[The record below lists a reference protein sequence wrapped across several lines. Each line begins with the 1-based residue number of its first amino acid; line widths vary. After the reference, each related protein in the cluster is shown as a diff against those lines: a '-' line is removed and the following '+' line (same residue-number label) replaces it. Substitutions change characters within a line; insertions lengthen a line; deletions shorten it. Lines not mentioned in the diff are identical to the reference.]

1 MGLRLTEF
9 EDIELMFKVV
19 DSADPETGV
28 ATAQAIAENIG
39 LDDKDPQRNVG
50 ARLAWLRRYG
60 VVDKN
65 SKGWY
70 VNEIGEQ
77 LMRGELTAAQKQA
90 FAQLSQPRTL
100 AAARR
105 LSQVLAEAGPE
116 AAVMMHRQ
124 WRYGLAQRRR

>member
-1 MGLRLTEF
+1 MSLKLTEF
-9 EDIELMFKVV
+9 EDIELMFVV
-19 DSADPETGV
+19 ADSADPETGV
-28 ATAQAIAENIG
+28 ASSQAIADNLGIK
-39 LDDKDPQRNVG
+39 DKDPTRNVG

-65 SKGWY
+65 TKGWY
-70 VNEIGEQ
+70 VNETGEQ

-105 LSQVLAEAGPE
+105 LSQVLQEAGPE
-116 AAVMMHRQ
+116 AAALMHRQ
-124 WRYGLAQRRR
+124 WRYGLAQRRK